1 MNNPA
6 YIELRNFK
14 INTQIGVYASGE
26 VVPKE
31 HLLDLTLTLD
41 AKYVLIAQDGMQ
53 HVFDYDPIVTEI
65 ERLGAACHYETQER
79 LVTCIAQACASYIEI
94 NSVDILLRKSPL
106 SNGSGSLG
114 VRIKLDAQSLQAIR
128 N

>member
-53 HVFDYDPIVTEI
+53 HVFDYDPLVIEI

>member
-53 HVFDYDPIVTEI
+53 HVFDYDPLVTEI